1 MYVFVLL
8 LMAVSDI
15 LTLYFVGLF
24 EGNKPKLSP
33 ASLPLPLPIGSGPR
47 RRAHEMFMD
56 PRFTPG
62 ASGSRAKATESTW
75 TPEEDALL
83 KRFVEKYPY
92 NWVLIAEAF
101 NLAKV
106 TIPLERRSPVECY
119 ERWKAKFGPNAPAE
133 EEHRPPPT
141 PTTSMTTRGTKRS
154 LSTSVN
160 ASSGTGSAFE
170 SKKKRRHTIM
180 HEAIRKV
187 VKKREQAQRANGTY
201 GVKLTCSDFTQLCTS
216 SRQPTTQSQCSEQYA

>member
-1 MYVFVLL
+1 
-8 LMAVSDI
+8 
-15 LTLYFVGLF
+15 
-24 EGNKPKLSP
+24 
-33 ASLPLPLPIGSGPR
+33 
-47 RRAHEMFMD
+47 MD

-62 ASGSRAKATESTW
+62 ASGSRAKPTESTW

-83 KRFVEKYPY
+83 KKFVEKYPY
-92 NWVLIAEAF
+92 NWVLIAEGF
-101 NLAKV
+101 NVSKV
-106 TIPLERRSPVECY
+106 TIPLERRTAMECY
-119 ERWKAKFGPNAPAE
+119 ERWKAKFGPSAPAE

-160 ASSGTGSAFE
+160 ASSGAGSAFE

-201 GVKLTCSDFTQLCTS
+201 GVTFICGNFTQLCTS
-216 SRQPTTQSQCSEQYA
+216 SRQPTTQSQCFEQYA